1 MNEVKLVEKLIEKNL
16 KITMA
21 ESCTGGLLASKIVNV
36 PNASKVFDM
45 SFVTYSNES
54 KMELLGVEKSAI
66 EMNGVV
72 SEVVAQEM
80 AVGACKKAN
89 ANVAVGISGIAGP
102 TGGTKEKPI
111 GTVCFGFKICDETYS
126 CKKLFKGNRE
136 EVRNQSAE
144 FAIDFLI
151 EKLNEIYS

>member
-1 MNEVKLVEKLIEKNL
+1 MNEIKLVEKLIEKNL

-21 ESCTGGLLASKIVNV
+21 ESCTGGLLASKIVSV

-72 SEVVAQEM
+72 SEIVAQEM
-80 AVGACKKAN
+80 AVGAFKKAN

-102 TGGTKEKPI
+102 TGGTKEKPV
-111 GTVCFGFKICDETYS
+111 GTVCFGFVVDDKIYS
-126 CKKLFKGNRE
+126 CKKLFNGTRE
-136 EVRNQSAE
+136 EVRNRSVE
-144 FAIDFLI
+144 FAIEFLL
-151 EKLNEIYS
+151 EKID